1 MFAWKRA
8 YFTLGLRTLRD
19 PTVVR
24 LLLDIM
30 QRRDLKLHGY
40 IRECNLYAFVAMPE
54 YVDAKRRFGF

>member
-30 QRRDLKLHGY
+30 QQHDLKFQGY
-40 IRECNLYAFVAMPE
+40 FRNLCAFAAMPE